1 MNEREVLAF
10 RMILAE
16 EGTEMTPEDAEKAF
30 LASKS
35 IMKTSKRMSMI
46 DLWNLE
52 DCVLEGMD
60 DKQKKELVNL
70 YKNAKEL

>member
-1 MNEREVLAF
+1 MSEREVLAF

-16 EGTEMTPEDAEKAF
+16 EGTEMTPEDAKKAF

>member
-1 MNEREVLAF
+1 VNEREVLAF

>member
-1 MNEREVLAF
+1 MSEREVLAF

-16 EGTEMTPEDAEKAF
+16 EGTEMTPEDAKKAYM
-30 LASKS
+30 ASKS

-52 DCVLEGMD
+52 DCALEGMD
-60 DKQKKELVNL
+60 DKQKKELVDL